1 MGQFAQDSPVVF
13 VVELASRQEVRQ
25 KVIQSAKNL
34 KACVMEK
41 FMREELDEV
50 CMYMK
55 FGAWAWLHQFRRF
68 CSLSSLNN

>member
-1 MGQFAQDSPVVF
+1 MGQVAQDSPVVV

-55 FGAWAWLHQFRRF
+55 FGAWAWLHQFQ
-68 CSLSSLNN
+68 